1 MNSFLVFPSR
11 LAMRIET
18 DSLQTMTQTE
28 TDNTLVLHIPYS
40 GVALRNISQQ
50 RGDVN

>member
-1 MNSFLVFPSR
+1 MNSFLVFPYH

-28 TDNTLVLHIPYS
+28 TDNILVLHIPYS
-40 GVALRNISQQ
+40 GVALQNINQQ
-50 RGDVN
+50 WGDVN